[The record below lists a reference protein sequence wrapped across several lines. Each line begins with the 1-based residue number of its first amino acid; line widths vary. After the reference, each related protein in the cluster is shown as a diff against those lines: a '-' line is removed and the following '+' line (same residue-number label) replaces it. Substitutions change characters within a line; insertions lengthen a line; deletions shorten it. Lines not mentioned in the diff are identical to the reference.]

1 MKKNSLFI
9 FILSFLFLFST
20 SLWAQEEEVSSEET
34 SEDSTS
40 YESSNASEFEDD
52 EDYAEAYQRYQEQK
66 TSSDLIASERI
77 RNWSDAVTIGLK
89 AGLGSPTFLGDQGNG
104 WSFGLSVNLG
114 AIMKIRI
121 TDYFALTPELTASYR
136 NLSREINENDAYT
149 VETSLSNI
157 VIEIPI
163 LLRFALDNTE
173 GLYAFTGPEIGLVVY
188 NNSSEEVTF
197 NNSSEE
203 VTFETSSSPTT
214 EELDPIE
221 SSSVEIG
228 FVLGVGYQ
236 VNRWLGLDLRAFY
249 SFTNY
254 SNETLSTDDYKNIN
268 TLFFQFS
275 ASYFF

>member
-66 TSSDLIASERI
+66 TSSDLIASERL

-104 WSFGLSVNLG
+104 WSFGLAVNLG

>member
-104 WSFGLSVNLG
+104 WSFGLAVNLG

-136 NLSREINENDAYT
+136 NLSREINEDDAYT

-197 NNSSEE
+197 
-203 VTFETSSSPTT
+203 ETSSSPTT
-214 EELDPIE
+214 DPIE

>member
-89 AGLGSPTFLGDQGNG
+89 AGLGTPTFMGDNSNG

-136 NLSREINENDAYT
+136 NLSREYDETGYI

-173 GLYAFTGPEIGLVVY
+173 GLYAFTGLEVGLVVY
-188 NNSSEEVTF
+188 NKSSEK
-197 NNSSEE
+197 
-203 VTFETSSSPTT
+203 VTFESINPTDK
-214 EELDPIE
+214 EDLDVIE

-254 SNETLSTDDYKNIN
+254 SNETLSGDNYRNIN
-268 TLFFQFS
+268 TLCFQFS
-275 ASYFF
+275 GSYFF

>member
-1 MKKNSLFI
+1 MKKNSLLI

-20 SLWAQEEEVSSEET
+20 SLWAEEDGTSSEE
-34 SEDSTS
+34 SSTEESSS
-40 YESSNASEFEDD
+40 YDASNASEFEDD
-52 EDYAEAYQRYQEQK
+52 EDYSEAYQRYQEQK

-89 AGLGSPTFLGDQGNG
+89 AGLGTPTFMGDNSNG
-104 WSFGLSVNLG
+104 WSFGLAGSLG
-114 AIMKIRI
+114 AIMKIRL

-136 NLSREINENDAYT
+136 NLSREYDETGYI

-173 GLYAFTGPEIGLVVY
+173 GLYAFTGPEIGLVV
-188 NNSSEEVTF
+188 F
-197 NNSSEE
+197 NESTEK
-203 VTFETSSSPTT
+203 VTFETETTPST

-254 SNETLSTDDYKNIN
+254 SNETLSDDNYKSIN

-275 ASYFF
+275 GSYFF

>member
-89 AGLGSPTFLGDQGNG
+89 AGLGTPTFMGDNSNG

-136 NLSREINENDAYT
+136 NLSREYDETGYI

-173 GLYAFTGPEIGLVVY
+173 GLYAFTGLEVGLVVY
-188 NNSSEEVTF
+188 NKSSEK
-197 NNSSEE
+197 
-203 VTFETSSSPTT
+203 VTFENINPTDK
-214 EELDPIE
+214 EDLDVIE

-254 SNETLSTDDYKNIN
+254 SNETLSGDNYRNIN
-268 TLFFQFS
+268 TLCFQFS
-275 ASYFF
+275 GSYFF

>member
-89 AGLGSPTFLGDQGNG
+89 AGLGTPTFMGDNSNG

-136 NLSREINENDAYT
+136 NLSREYDETGYI

-173 GLYAFTGPEIGLVVY
+173 GLYAFTGLEVGLVVY
-188 NNSSEEVTF
+188 NKSSEKVTF
-197 NNSSEE
+197 KNIN
-203 VTFETSSSPTT
+203 PTDK
-214 EELDPIE
+214 EDLDVIE

-254 SNETLSTDDYKNIN
+254 SNETLSGDNYRNIN
-268 TLFFQFS
+268 TLCFQFS
-275 ASYFF
+275 GSYFF

>member
-89 AGLGSPTFLGDQGNG
+89 AGLGTPTFMGDNSNG

-136 NLSREINENDAYT
+136 NLSREYDETGYI

-173 GLYAFTGPEIGLVVY
+173 GLYAFTGLEVGLVVY
-188 NNSSEEVTF
+188 NKSSEK
-197 NNSSEE
+197 
-203 VTFETSSSPTT
+203 VTFENINPTDK
-214 EELDPIE
+214 EDLDVIE
-221 SSSVEIG
+221 SSS
-228 FVLGVGYQ
+228 
-236 VNRWLGLDLRAFY
+236 WLSSQSLAWFRFK
-249 SFTNY
+249 SF
-254 SNETLSTDDYKNIN
+254 L
-268 TLFFQFS
+268 
-275 ASYFF
+275 

>member
-20 SLWAQEEEVSSEET
+20 SLWAQEEEVS

-89 AGLGSPTFLGDQGNG
+89 AGLGTPTFMGDNSNG

-136 NLSREINENDAYT
+136 NLSREYDETGYI

-173 GLYAFTGPEIGLVVY
+173 GLYAFTGLEVGLVVY
-188 NNSSEEVTF
+188 NKSSEK
-197 NNSSEE
+197 
-203 VTFETSSSPTT
+203 VTFENINPTNK
-214 EELDPIE
+214 EDLDVIE

-254 SNETLSTDDYKNIN
+254 SNETLSGDNYRNIN
-268 TLFFQFS
+268 TLCFQFS
-275 ASYFF
+275 GSYFF

>member
-1 MKKNSLFI
+1 
-9 FILSFLFLFST
+9 
-20 SLWAQEEEVSSEET
+20 
-34 SEDSTS
+34 
-40 YESSNASEFEDD
+40 
-52 EDYAEAYQRYQEQK
+52 
-66 TSSDLIASERI
+66 
-77 RNWSDAVTIGLK
+77 
-89 AGLGSPTFLGDQGNG
+89 
-104 WSFGLSVNLG
+104 
-114 AIMKIRI
+114 MKIRI

-188 NNSSEEVTF
+188 